1 MKQRFRMFRRGNY
14 FWSHDGQTGKQETLH
29 TKDKATGRRLLH
41 AKNEAHQQPVFNL
54 QIARTYLAASDPEIV
69 KRTWQ
74 TAMNEIVRTKRDA
87 TRVRWERAIKDHA
100 FDLIRNLS
108 ILETRSEHFLKVLD
122 EGTVSTNAFLR
133 KLHNFTLDMNWLPWP
148 VLAKRHWPK
157 IEYGEKR
164 GVTGEEHQK
173 IIAAETNGERR
184 AFYELCWHLGAAQ
197 TAILFIGYALSPIFI
212 GMLAFPSLQNV
223 GRNYLL
229 NLLGIMIW
237 PLGWGVAGLIT
248 QGMIDFMTDQSFLS
262 ASSAPNTLYSLQN
275 LMGLAFLG
283 IWIIFS
289 TIAAPIAIQRA
300 ITTGQSAASSLF
312 SGAFSAGRA
321 AATAGATTFA
331 GNATTGIKTAIAAA
345 AATEALVNSSMGENA
360 SVISSLA
367 QMNSRN
373 SGQERDQPKEKQSE
387 GSFPSNDPT
396 GDKTVSDLLNKSRDP

>member
-87 TRVRWERAIKDHA
+87 TRIRWERAIKDHA

-108 ILETRSEHFLKVLD
+108 ILETRSEHFLKVLH

-197 TAILFIGYALSPIFI
+197 SDVANLTAEDVDWKDRI
-212 GMLAFPSLQNV
+212 V
-223 GRNYLL
+223 GFFRK
-229 NLLGIMIW
+229 
-237 PLGWGVAGLIT
+237 
-248 QGMIDFMTDQSFLS
+248 
-262 ASSAPNTLYSLQN
+262 
-275 LMGLAFLG
+275 
-283 IWIIFS
+283 
-289 TIAAPIAIQRA
+289 
-300 ITTGQSAASSLF
+300 
-312 SGAFSAGRA
+312 
-321 AATAGATTFA
+321 
-331 GNATTGIKTAIAAA
+331 KT
-345 AATEALVNSSMGENA
+345 
-360 SVISSLA
+360 
-367 QMNSRN
+367 
-373 SGQERDQPKEKQSE
+373 
-387 GSFPSNDPT
+387 
-396 GDKTVSDLLNKSRDP
+396 KTVSLVRFDSELAELLKTLPQSGRLFPKFGLIREAHRATEFKRCCRRVGVEGVTLHSYRYAWAERAKQCGYPERFAQEALGHNSKAVHRSYAKKAKVTLPSLNEWAAHAQPGQNVIPFDAHKSNNVQPYVGVN